1 MKREEILGHIKGL
14 SHSQGFYGRLYRT
27 LMEMKE
33 ETPEDYEEVMQ
44 EWEAQNFKDPV
55 ELVIYLEEE

>member
-1 MKREEILGHIKGL
+1 MKREEILEHIKGL
-14 SHSQGFYGRLYRT
+14 SHSQGSYGHLYQT

-33 ETPEDYEEVMQ
+33 EDPEAYEEVMQ

-55 ELVIYLEEE
+55 ELVIYIEEE